1 MRKLRRFEQRIK
13 EFQAVTG
20 DGMEKGTCA
29 ISWATVQD
37 EDWSDNWKKYFHPE
51 KVGGM
56 IVIKPTW
63 EDYTASPDDI
73 VIELDP
79 GAAFGTGTHPTT
91 AMCIRELET
100 LVRGGMRVFDVGT
113 GSGVLSIA
121 AAKLGATDVTAMDY
135 DRTAVNVAEENIRQ
149 NRLDGQI
156 KTGVSDLLKS
166 FEGKADLIV
175 ANIIADIIIRLFDE
189 LDEHLAE
196 HGQLLASGIISERLA
211 DVTAACIAHGFVVD
225 KVIEEKRLGGN
236 GHQPWRREMRR
247 LFYKGLLQDTIEI
260 TGADAHHLM
269 HVMRARPGQEII
281 VVDDENQVARMEM
294 TAFCE
299 TAVTLTL
306 RERLAADT
314 ESPIQ
319 LVLAQCLLKADKMD
333 FVVQKAVELGAVGVV
348 PVRSQ
353 NCVVRYDAKK
363 AAGRRDRWQ
372 KIADEAAK
380 QCGRT
385 ALLSVE
391 PVTDI
396 EDFLQQEAACGRY
409 RADLLL

>member
-1 MRKLRRFEQRIK
+1 
-13 EFQAVTG
+13 
-20 DGMEKGTCA
+20 
-29 ISWATVQD
+29 
-37 EDWSDNWKKYFHPE
+37 
-51 KVGGM
+51 
-56 IVIKPTW
+56 
-63 EDYTASPDDI
+63 
-73 VIELDP
+73 
-79 GAAFGTGTHPTT
+79 
-91 AMCIRELET
+91 
-100 LVRGGMRVFDVGT
+100 
-113 GSGVLSIA
+113 
-121 AAKLGATDVTAMDY
+121 
-135 DRTAVNVAEENIRQ
+135 
-149 NRLDGQI
+149 
-156 KTGVSDLLKS
+156 
-166 FEGKADLIV
+166 
-175 ANIIADIIIRLFDE
+175 
-189 LDEHLAE
+189 
-196 HGQLLASGIISERLA
+196 
-211 DVTAACIAHGFVVD
+211 
-225 KVIEEKRLGGN
+225 
-236 GHQPWRREMRR
+236 MRR

-396 EDFLQQEAACGRY
+396 EDFLQQEAANADTELIFCYENEQDQTVKDYLSQVTAKRIVLLIGPEGGFSLDEAAAVAEAGGHSVTLGPRIL
-409 RADLLL
+409 RAETAALAALAVAQYAKGDLGA

>member
-1 MRKLRRFEQRIK
+1 
-13 EFQAVTG
+13 
-20 DGMEKGTCA
+20 
-29 ISWATVQD
+29 
-37 EDWSDNWKKYFHPE
+37 
-51 KVGGM
+51 
-56 IVIKPTW
+56 
-63 EDYTASPDDI
+63 
-73 VIELDP
+73 
-79 GAAFGTGTHPTT
+79 
-91 AMCIRELET
+91 
-100 LVRGGMRVFDVGT
+100 
-113 GSGVLSIA
+113 
-121 AAKLGATDVTAMDY
+121 
-135 DRTAVNVAEENIRQ
+135 
-149 NRLDGQI
+149 
-156 KTGVSDLLKS
+156 
-166 FEGKADLIV
+166 
-175 ANIIADIIIRLFDE
+175 
-189 LDEHLAE
+189 
-196 HGQLLASGIISERLA
+196 
-211 DVTAACIAHGFVVD
+211 
-225 KVIEEKRLGGN
+225 
-236 GHQPWRREMRR
+236 MRR

-396 EDFLQQEAACGRY
+396 EDFLQQEAANADTELIFCYENEQDQTVKDYLSQVTAKRIVLLIGPEGGFSLDEAAAVAEAGGHSVTLGPRIL
-409 RADLLL
+409 RAETAALAVLAVVQYAKGDLGSAAAAR

>member
-1 MRKLRRFEQRIK
+1 
-13 EFQAVTG
+13 
-20 DGMEKGTCA
+20 
-29 ISWATVQD
+29 
-37 EDWSDNWKKYFHPE
+37 
-51 KVGGM
+51 
-56 IVIKPTW
+56 
-63 EDYTASPDDI
+63 
-73 VIELDP
+73 
-79 GAAFGTGTHPTT
+79 
-91 AMCIRELET
+91 
-100 LVRGGMRVFDVGT
+100 
-113 GSGVLSIA
+113 
-121 AAKLGATDVTAMDY
+121 
-135 DRTAVNVAEENIRQ
+135 
-149 NRLDGQI
+149 
-156 KTGVSDLLKS
+156 
-166 FEGKADLIV
+166 
-175 ANIIADIIIRLFDE
+175 
-189 LDEHLAE
+189 
-196 HGQLLASGIISERLA
+196 
-211 DVTAACIAHGFVVD
+211 
-225 KVIEEKRLGGN
+225 
-236 GHQPWRREMRR
+236 MRR

-396 EDFLQQEAACGRY
+396 EDFLQQEAANADTELIFCYENEQDQTVKDYLSQVTAKRIVLLIGPEGGFSLDEAEAVAEAGGHSVTLGPRIL
-409 RADLLL
+409 RAETAALAALAVAQYAKGDLGA

>member
-1 MRKLRRFEQRIK
+1 
-13 EFQAVTG
+13 
-20 DGMEKGTCA
+20 
-29 ISWATVQD
+29 
-37 EDWSDNWKKYFHPE
+37 
-51 KVGGM
+51 
-56 IVIKPTW
+56 
-63 EDYTASPDDI
+63 
-73 VIELDP
+73 
-79 GAAFGTGTHPTT
+79 
-91 AMCIRELET
+91 
-100 LVRGGMRVFDVGT
+100 
-113 GSGVLSIA
+113 
-121 AAKLGATDVTAMDY
+121 
-135 DRTAVNVAEENIRQ
+135 
-149 NRLDGQI
+149 
-156 KTGVSDLLKS
+156 
-166 FEGKADLIV
+166 
-175 ANIIADIIIRLFDE
+175 
-189 LDEHLAE
+189 
-196 HGQLLASGIISERLA
+196 
-211 DVTAACIAHGFVVD
+211 
-225 KVIEEKRLGGN
+225 
-236 GHQPWRREMRR
+236 MRR

-396 EDFLQQEAACGRY
+396 EDFLQQEAANADTELIFCYENEQDQTVKDYLSQVTAKRIVLLIGPEGGFSLDVAAAVAEAGGHSVTLGPRIL
-409 RADLLL
+409 RAETAALAALAVAQYAKGDLGA